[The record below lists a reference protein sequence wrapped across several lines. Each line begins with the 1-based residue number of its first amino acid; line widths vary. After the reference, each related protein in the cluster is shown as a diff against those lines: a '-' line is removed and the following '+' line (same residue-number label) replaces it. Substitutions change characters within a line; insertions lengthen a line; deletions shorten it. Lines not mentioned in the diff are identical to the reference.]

1 MPDPAA
7 RPSGAATEAHARNPG
22 DAADPDLAVD
32 LIAALLELR
41 TARERLHRVDA
52 LLARIV
58 ASLTQDDGG
67 EP

>member
-1 MPDPAA
+1 MPDPAG
-7 RPSGAATEAHARNPG
+7 RPYGAATVAHARDPG

-32 LIAALLELR
+32 LIDALLALR

-52 LLARIV
+52 LLGRLV
-58 ASLTQDDGG
+58 ATLTQDDGG